1 MKPRFLAVLL
11 CVAPLAG
18 AQTARC
24 EPVEGD
30 RIVAKDLAASLP
42 GFAKLAPDTPIA
54 PAPPPGVRRVFRPLE
69 ISALARRYSVDVDAP
84 GELCFEY
91 PVGPLDRVQALEA
104 MRQTL
109 ADFPD
114 TRIEIVETSLAP
126 VPRGRIEFLR
136 DGLATPSVLAS
147 RMPVEWR
154 GNITY
159 GESHRFSVSVRVL
172 VSARLPRVVA
182 LARLKRGSPVIP
194 DQIRVQMVEG
204 FPGAGDLARAMDQV
218 VGRVPL
224 SDIAAGSDVHL
235 AQLATAPDVARGD
248 MVEVEVRSGAAHLV
262 LTGKA
267 ESAGRAGDSIAIRNL
282 SNNRIFQARIDG
294 KDKAFVD
301 AGRAQAN

>member
-1 MKPRFLAVLL
+1 VEEFINLIVAQRAYEANSKVVKGRRRYVLASQQSSAMKPRFLAVLL

-30 RIVAKDLAASLP
+30 RIVAKDLAASLLRLRETGARHP
-42 GFAKLAPDTPIA
+42 HP

-69 ISALARRYSVDVDAP
+69 ISALARRYSVDVEAP
-84 GELCFEY
+84 GELCF
-91 PVGPLDRVQALEA
+91 RVPGRAPGSRSGAGGHAAGLGG
-104 MRQTL
+104 L
-109 ADFPD
+109 PD

-172 VSARLPRVVA
+172 ISARPAACVA
-182 LARLKRGSPVIP
+182 LASSREDPR
-194 DQIRVQMVEG
+194 
-204 FPGAGDLARAMDQV
+204 
-218 VGRVPL
+218 
-224 SDIAAGSDVHL
+224 
-235 AQLATAPDVARGD
+235 
-248 MVEVEVRSGAAHLV
+248 
-262 LTGKA
+262 
-267 ESAGRAGDSIAIRNL
+267 
-282 SNNRIFQARIDG
+282 
-294 KDKAFVD
+294 
-301 AGRAQAN
+301 